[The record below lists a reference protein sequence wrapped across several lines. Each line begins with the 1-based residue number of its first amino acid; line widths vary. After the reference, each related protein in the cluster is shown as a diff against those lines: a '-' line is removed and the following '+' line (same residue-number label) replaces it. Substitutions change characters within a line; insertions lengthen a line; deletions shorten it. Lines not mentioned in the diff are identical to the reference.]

1 MMKCFIPD
9 TGIHAFGKAIHCLCK
24 IGEEIFIETRKHGLS
39 FKTVNSARSAYACFE
54 FKKSFFDSYRIGAD
68 SSVLNGEGSIFC
80 CKVLS
85 KCLLLI
91 FRALSSLEKT
101 VNQCQISIDSD
112 SSTIAVIFLCKH
124 GITKR
129 HRINYNDCEMLK
141 AVYNKENCFNHLG
154 GVSSS
159 LSEVVVNFPNSQD
172 EVTLVAMNDK
182 IQLKNY
188 NEDFGDSRSI
198 STEIYLLSEEFD
210 SFEISKETS
219 VTFCLK
225 ELRALLAFTDSLDDC
240 LNINFNSCG
249 SPVVFSIDDNPQYT
263 ADVVLASLMD
273 NQEEEPTQ
281 QETNISATIEA
292 TSVHQTLNHDDS
304 PYIPDNVSQIY
315 VPLKDLERTCVAGT
329 NETDL
334 RSHQNEPHQLSY
346 ATTSHAMDSLL
357 LDDEKEILTA
367 DRETPAFKPLVNIS
381 NNSQYKG
388 SSNRRSL
395 EPVPSEFDDDK
406 EFDCSGVVPS
416 TPPPLK
422 KVRDTCPVLR
432 VSHKAYE

>member
-1 MMKCFIPD
+1 M
-9 TGIHAFGKAIHCLCK
+9 T
-24 IGEEIFIETRKHGLS
+24 
-39 FKTVNSARSAYACFE
+39 
-54 FKKSFFDSYRIGAD
+54 
-68 SSVLNGEGSIFC
+68 
-80 CKVLS
+80 
-85 KCLLLI
+85 
-91 FRALSSLEKT
+91 
-101 VNQCQISIDSD
+101 
-112 SSTIAVIFLCKH
+112 
-124 GITKR
+124 
-129 HRINYNDCEMLK
+129 
-141 AVYNKENCFNHLG
+141 
-154 GVSSS
+154 S

-188 NEDFGDSRSI
+188 NEDFGVAPKSGQRPCTVQGLGPKFTKMEFNSANLEKFPKFVKFVILKNNPPYDSRSI

-249 SPVVFSIDDNPQYT
+249 SIDDNPQYT

-422 KVRDTCPVLR
+422 KFIAV
-432 VSHKAYE
+432 